1 MPIKHIILEGGAY
14 LGISALGVLSKLHE
28 NNFYNIDDIE
38 TIYGTSIGAFIGGL
52 LCLKMKWSDIIE
64 YVIDRPWHKIIHFSP
79 EMLFNLVS
87 KKGIFD
93 ITLFYQTFENLLKS
107 KDLDKNITMKELY
120 DYSNIELHVFST
132 KLSTFKGEDISYKTH
147 PDMEFIKAIYI
158 SSSIPFLFQPM
169 WYKNSYFLDG
179 GLLNNY
185 PIDIC
190 IGNGA
195 IKEEIMGIR
204 YDILTS
210 SPKLVESSSFLEF
223 ILDLFRKFFSMR
235 REEKNITINNQIII
249 PCNNTNFTECQH
261 ILQDSLLRKK
271 YIVDGEKSAQ
281 SFLFYQKKYK

>member
-14 LGISALGVLSKLHE
+14 LGISALGALSKLHE
-28 NNFYNIDDIE
+28 ENFYNIENIE

-52 LCLKMKWSDIIE
+52 LCLKMKWSDLIE
-64 YVIDRPWHKIIHFSP
+64 YVIGRPWHKIIHFSP

-93 ITLFYQTFENLLKS
+93 ITFFYQTFENLFKS
-107 KDLDKNITMKELY
+107 KDLNKNITMKELY

-132 KLSTFKGEDISYKTH
+132 KLSTFATEDISYKTH
-147 PDMEFIKAIYI
+147 PNMEFIKAIYL

-185 PIDIC
+185 PIEIC
-190 IGNGA
+190 IRNGG

-204 YDILTS
+204 YDMLTS
-210 SPKLVESSSFLEF
+210 SPKLAESSSFFGIYTRL
-223 ILDLFRKFFSMR
+223 IS
-235 REEKNITINNQIII
+235 QI
-249 PCNNTNFTECQH
+249 
-261 ILQDSLLRKK
+261 
-271 YIVDGEKSAQ
+271 
-281 SFLFYQKKYK
+281 FLYAS

>member
-14 LGISALGVLSKLHE
+14 LGISALGALSKLHE
-28 NNFYNIDDIE
+28 ENFYNIENIE

-52 LCLKMKWSDIIE
+52 LCLKMKWSDLIE
-64 YVIDRPWHKIIHFSP
+64 YVIGRPWHKIIHFSP

-93 ITLFYQTFENLLKS
+93 ITFFYQTFENLLKS
-107 KDLDKNITMKELY
+107 KDLNKNITMKELY

-132 KLSTFKGEDISYKTH
+132 KLSTFKEEDISYKTH
-147 PDMEFIKAIYI
+147 PDMEFIKAIYL

-185 PIDIC
+185 PIEIC
-190 IGNGA
+190 IRNGG

-204 YDILTS
+204 YDMLTS
-210 SPKLVESSSFLEF
+210 SPKLAESSSFLEF
-223 ILDLFRKFFSMR
+223 ILDLFRRFFCMR
-235 REEKNITINNQIII
+235 REAKNITINNQIII

-261 ILQDSLLRKK
+261 ILQDCLLRKK

-281 SFLFYQKKYK
+281 SFLFYRKKI